1 MSGDRFRRARRVAAH
16 RTPPR
21 PRTRHISAQR
31 RAGAFPLLTEPTH
44 ASKRVGNERETK
56 RERKRLG
63 GLGPVQNSNIA
74 AKTTPGT
81 PTPCTNDTWYTST
94 RSTRR
99 VWTTP
104 ARFGSRSLA
113 SGSACSHG
121 STRSAPACP
130 SVPAIERW
138 KNRLEGVA
146 RNASVTEVQ
155 VTGKICGKLRISP
168 TWTWTGA

>member
-1 MSGDRFRRARRVAAH
+1 M
-16 RTPPR
+16 
-21 PRTRHISAQR
+21 
-31 RAGAFPLLTEPTH
+31 
-44 ASKRVGNERETK
+44 
-56 RERKRLG
+56 
-63 GLGPVQNSNIA
+63 LGPVQNSNIA

-81 PTPCTNDTWYTST
+81 PNPCTNDTWYTST

-130 SVPAIERW
+130 SVPAIERS

-146 RNASVTEVQ
+146 RNASVNLARCHFFLNFDV
-155 VTGKICGKLRISP
+155 GAGASSFLSP
-168 TWTWTGA
+168 PSPFSSRAAGRLKPWVSARRSAGAVWIDAHTP